1 MDGIM
6 QAVKR
11 SKRTVCVLTRNFI
24 KSGWCM
30 EEFRQA
36 HYRDLHQKKR
46 RLVVLMVDPS
56 VMEMEE
62 MSTELRDYL
71 SQYTYIEYESESW
84 KDRLMYAMPV
94 NRMGKD
100 EVSVQEE
107 GDNDS
112 TMIMA

>member
-6 QAVKR
+6 QAVTK
-11 SKRTVCVLTRNFI
+11 SKRTVCVLTGNFI

-36 HYRDLHQKKR
+36 HYRNLQQQKR

-56 VMEMEE
+56 VVEMEE

-71 SQYTYIEYESESW
+71 SRYTYIEYESESW
-84 KDRLMYAMPV
+84 KDRLLYAMPI

-100 EVSVQEE
+100 DVSVQKE
-107 GDNDS
+107 NDEDS
-112 TMIMA
+112 LMIMA